1 MLYIDNLLEKVV
13 LSTEP
18 NYGKILPARDFSTLT
33 SLLKACQSEIYITKR
48 QANLILKIFNKHL
61 EKLSNFQNEIQD
73 FTTYPKYARTF
84 RELEE
89 VKKVYIDKD
98 SNSDTQLIIE
108 CSYILENFKNFKK
121 FYKSLDIGYM
131 SASGKKLAVKFTEEN
146 IIKCYDFFFSFD
158 FQFDET
164 IVNYYKTIKSWNS
177 VDFFEKFDLAG
188 NNNQYY
194 INHLENELG
203 KISDIPPLLLQDR
216 SLRYQYFYNLPQ
228 NYEKTLL
235 NRIATRKTSKLYI
248 DQKAFSLQ
256 EVIECLV
263 KLERLPLMV
272 VFGNDNETAIL
283 NDMENFVKIVKN
295 YENFKDV
302 GFYFR
307 LENTEVGKKVNGL
320 IKDNNFNTYLTSDT
334 KIVGIQNNKIP
345 KFFMKNTWQP
355 KSVLALGVRM
365 INGKILAYSNKCDLI
380 ISYTDSEPVTQ
391 TWISN

>member
-1 MLYIDNLLEKVV
+1 MLYIDDLLEKIVQ
-13 LSTEP
+13 SAEP
-18 NYGKILPARDFSTLT
+18 NFGKILPARDFATLT

-61 EKLSNFQNEIQD
+61 EKIPNFQNEIQG
-73 FTTYPKYARTF
+73 FTISPKYARTF
-84 RELEE
+84 RELVD

-98 SNSDTQLIIE
+98 SDAEIHLVVE

-121 FYKSLDIGYM
+121 FYKSLDTAYM
-131 SASGKKLAVKFTEEN
+131 SASGKKLAIKFTEEN
-146 IIKCYDFFFSFD
+146 IVRCYDFFFSLD
-158 FQFDET
+158 FQFDEI
-164 IVNYYKTIKSWNS
+164 IVSYYKTIKSWDP
-177 VDFFEKFDLAG
+177 VDFVDKFSITGD
-188 NNNQYY
+188 NNQYY
-194 INHLENELG
+194 INQLENELG
-203 KISDIPPLLLQDR
+203 KISAIPPLLLQDR

-235 NRIATRKTSKLYI
+235 NRIANRKTSKIYI

-263 KLERLPLMV
+263 ELQRLPLMV

-320 IKDNNFNTYLTSDT
+320 IKDNNFNTYLTNDT

-380 ISYTDSEPVTQ
+380 ISYTDAEPVTQ